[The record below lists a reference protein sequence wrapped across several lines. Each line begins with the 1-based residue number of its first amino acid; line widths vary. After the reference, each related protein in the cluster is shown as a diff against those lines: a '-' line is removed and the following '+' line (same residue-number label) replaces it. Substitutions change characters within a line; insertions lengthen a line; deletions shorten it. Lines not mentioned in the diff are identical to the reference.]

1 MYGDGAT
8 VVGTAGPGATIVPTA
23 GPVAGD
29 TTVPTAGFAGAITV
43 PTAGFAAGA
52 TTVPTAAP
60 AVTTTAGALAGVYA
74 RSKPGNFIALPFKRF
89 THGSSVIPS
98 GANV

>member
-8 VVGTAGPGATIVPTA
+8 VVGTAGPGATTVPTA
-23 GPVAGD
+23 GPVAGA
-29 TTVPTAGFAGAITV
+29 TTVPTAGT
-43 PTAGFAAGA
+43 
-52 TTVPTAAP
+52 AP
-60 AVTTTAGALAGVYA
+60 ADTTTAGAFAGVYA
-74 RSKPGNFIALPFKRF
+74 RSKPGNFMARPFKRL